1 MFLILGFVMLSLVA
15 LFVFLYFFAPHSE
28 MMHAFKTT
36 KSFVI
41 AQVILV
47 SFAAYLIGAHFN
59 GLHEDNWRTS
69 GIYPITLNAEPVIYT
84 GSKSS
89 VGLVLE
95 KKPKAGEA
103 FDSNIITWTAYDDV
117 TVEATKKWGGVDP
130 IEKELGSKTNDQV
143 PYTYPISITF
153 PKDGTWK
160 LKVFS
165 DGTPIKT
172 IIIDVK

>member
-41 AQVILV
+41 TQVLLV
-47 SFAAYLIGAHFN
+47 SFAAYLMGAHFN
-59 GLHEDNWRTS
+59 GLHEDKWRTS
-69 GIYPITLNAEPVIYT
+69 GIYQMTLNTEPVLYT
-84 GSKSS
+84 GSESS

-95 KKPKAGEA
+95 QKPKAGEP
-103 FDSNIITWTAYDDV
+103 FKSQIITWTAYDNI
-117 TVEATKKWGGVDP
+117 TIEATKKWGGVDP

-143 PYTYPISITF
+143 PYAYPISITF

-165 DGTPIKT
+165 NGEQIKT